1 MSSFF
6 SDPSSWVLVAFIIF
20 VIIALVIKAPSMIAK
35 LLDGEI
41 DKIKSELDNARKL
54 KEEAN
59 SLLADYERKV
69 QSADEEA
76 KAIIDQAKEIAK
88 NHEEES
94 KLKAEE
100 FIKRAEQQAIEK
112 ISRAEKMAISK
123 VNDEIVNNSVN
134 IAEKIISENINDQSA
149 DKLVKQSIDQIS
161 KLQV

>member
-20 VIIALVIKAPSMIAK
+20 IVIGLVIKAPSMIAN

-41 DKIKSELDNARKL
+41 NKIKKELDEARKL

-59 SLLADYERKV
+59 SHLAEYERKV

-76 KAIIDQAKEIAK
+76 KRIIDQAKEIAK
-88 NHEEES
+88 NHETTS
-94 KLKAEE
+94 KEKAQE

-112 ISRAEKMAISK
+112 ISRAEKIAISK
-123 VNDEIVNNSVN
+123 VNEEIVLNSIN
-134 IAEKIISENINDQSA
+134 IAEKLIDENLTEQGSS
-149 DKLVKQSIDQIS
+149 KLVSRSINQIN
-161 KLQV
+161 KLKS

>member
-20 VIIALVIKAPSMIAK
+20 IVIGLIIKAPSMIAN

-41 DKIKSELDNARKL
+41 NKIKNELDEARKL

-59 SLLADYERKV
+59 SHLAEYERKV

-76 KAIIDQAKEIAK
+76 KRIIDQAKEIAK
-88 NHEEES
+88 NHETTS
-94 KLKAEE
+94 KEKAQE

-112 ISRAEKMAISK
+112 IAISK
-123 VNDEIVNNSVN
+123 VNEEIVLNSIN
-134 IAEKIISENINDQSA
+134 IAEKLIDENLTEQGSS
-149 DKLVKQSIDQIS
+149 KLVSRSINQIN
-161 KLQV
+161 KLKS

>member
-94 KLKAEE
+94 KLKAE
-100 FIKRAEQQAIEK
+100 
-112 ISRAEKMAISK
+112 
-123 VNDEIVNNSVN
+123 
-134 IAEKIISENINDQSA
+134 
-149 DKLVKQSIDQIS
+149 
-161 KLQV
+161 

>member
-76 KAIIDQAKEIAK
+76 KQ
-88 NHEEES
+88 
-94 KLKAEE
+94 LL
-100 FIKRAEQQAIEK
+100 IKQR
-112 ISRAEKMAISK
+112 
-123 VNDEIVNNSVN
+123 
-134 IAEKIISENINDQSA
+134 
-149 DKLVKQSIDQIS
+149 
-161 KLQV
+161 KLQRIMKKSQN

>member
-6 SDPSSWVLVAFIIF
+6 SDPSTWVLVAFVIF
-20 VIIALVIKAPSMIAK
+20 ITIALIIKAPSMITK

-69 QSADEEA
+69 QSSDDEA
-76 KAIIDQAKEIAK
+76 KAIISRAKEISK
-88 NHEEES
+88 KHEEES
-94 KLKAEE
+94 KLRAEE

-112 ISRAEKMAISK
+112 ILRAEKMAISK
-123 VNDEIVNNSVN
+123 VNDEIVNNSVY
-134 IAEKIISENINDQSA
+134 IAEKIISENINEQSA
-149 DKLVKQSIDQIS
+149 DKLVKQSIDQII
-161 KLQV
+161 KLKV

>member
-94 KLKAEE
+94 
-100 FIKRAEQQAIEK
+100 
-112 ISRAEKMAISK
+112 
-123 VNDEIVNNSVN
+123 NVNNSVN
-134 IAEKIISENINDQSA
+134 IAEKIILENINDQSA

-161 KLQV
+161 KLKV

>member
-94 KLKAEE
+94 KLKLWESYSVANALAT
-100 FIKRAEQQAIEK
+100 KRSATPNTLNTFFHSME
-112 ISRAEKMAISK
+112 ISLI
-123 VNDEIVNNSVN
+123 
-134 IAEKIISENINDQSA
+134 
-149 DKLVKQSIDQIS
+149 
-161 KLQV
+161 

>member
-20 VIIALVIKAPSMIAK
+20 IIFALVFKAPSMIAK

-69 QSADEEA
+69 QSADKEA

-134 IAEKIISENINDQSA
+134 IAEKIILENINDQSA

-161 KLQV
+161 KLKV